1 MVDIAGEKD
10 RTRCL
15 TPCFLLRVCT
25 NKRNRKFACL
35 CACAVRKLSSPSE
48 QLFLDPA
55 EHAPGAKRNLP
66 ETMTLQPCA
75 KGTVV
80 RITVDNFTTF
90 ACKRTFHPSPGLNIL
105 CGPNGSG
112 KSSIVS
118 AICLGLGFPEKVIDN
133 KKKAADYISKG
144 SSFCEIEI
152 QLSDGGM
159 RRSTFSRKFFS
170 SKTSKD
176 VFKIN
181 GERVA
186 SRNAYLARVR
196 DEYKIR
202 LENATQYLPQSK
214 LEKFKRLSPKDRL
227 TATLEAVA
235 PEMLQERET
244 IEKADEYKAERE
256 KALATSKTLADQAK
270 KDLEKA
276 NKDAAGIREKLE
288 SNDTLHLL
296 HLGILAKERQE
307 LRARVTEHK
316 AATKNIKEKFR
327 AAKAAV
333 DVAVEAE
340 AAAQA
345 SIAEQRK
352 AANVTAKDLYKCSR
366 LVKNRADD
374 THKSLQVRLG
384 CPLNVKTFVL
394 SPSHSCSQIGEKL
407 PPLHPQPTYLALL
420 LNCAVCCCCWN
431 VRACVAVFANYS
443 TLPLPSR
450 RLTTSRTTYTRPGR
464 DSLT

>member
-1 MVDIAGEKD
+1 M
-10 RTRCL
+10 C
-15 TPCFLLRVCT
+15 
-25 NKRNRKFACL
+25 
-35 CACAVRKLSSPSE
+35 
-48 QLFLDPA
+48 
-55 EHAPGAKRNLP
+55 
-66 ETMTLQPCA
+66 
-75 KGTVV
+75 
-80 RITVDNFTTF
+80 ITVDNFTTF

-118 AICLGLGFPEKVIDN
+118 AICLGLGFSEKVIDN

-159 RRSTFSRKFFS
+159 RRSTFSRKFFA
-170 SKTSKD
+170 SKNSKD

-186 SRNAYLARVR
+186 SRSAYLAHVR

-202 LENATQYLPQSK
+202 LENSTQYLPQSK
-214 LEKFKRLSPKDRL
+214 LEEFKRLSPKDRL

-235 PEMLQERET
+235 PEMLQEREV
-244 IEKADEYKAERE
+244 IEKADELKVERE

-270 KDLEKA
+270 QNLEKA
-276 NKDAAGIREKLE
+276 NKEAMGIREKLE

-296 HLGILAKERQE
+296 HLGILLKERQE
-307 LRARVTEHK
+307 LGDRVTAQK
-316 AATKNIKEKFR
+316 AATKSVKEKFR

-352 AANVTAKDLYKCSR
+352 AADTAAKGLYKCSR

-374 THKSLQVRLG
+374 THKALQVRLG
-384 CPLNVKTFVL
+384 LC
-394 SPSHSCSQIGEKL
+394 H
-407 PPLHPQPTYLALL
+407 
-420 LNCAVCCCCWN
+420 
-431 VRACVAVFANYS
+431 
-443 TLPLPSR
+443 
-450 RLTTSRTTYTRPGR
+450 
-464 DSLT
+464 